1 MIRPGNPLFVAIDT
15 PSLEQASSLADKL
28 SGIVGGM
35 KLGLEFFSAN
45 GPEGVRAIASRGV
58 PIFLDLK
65 FHDIPNTVAGAV
77 RSVLPLAPFM
87 LNIHA
92 GGGAAMMKAAVAEA
106 AKSSPRPLVLAVTI
120 LTSMDESALR
130 QVGVENGIAAQ
141 VERLANLAQE
151 SGIDGVVCS
160 AHEARGLKASRGKD
174 FKLIVPGIRPA
185 WAAAGDQKR
194 IMTPK
199 EAMLEGADFIVVGRP
214 ITEAADPAK
223 AAKLIIEELG

>member
-1 MIRPGNPLFVAIDT
+1 MMRPSNPLFVAIDT
-15 PSLEQASSLADKL
+15 PSLEQAQALADKL

-45 GPEGVRAIASRGV
+45 GPAGVKAIAARGL

-77 RSVLPLAPFM
+77 RSALPLAPFM
-87 LNIHA
+87 LNVHA
-92 GGGAAMMKAAVAEA
+92 GGGSAMMKAAVAEA
-106 AKSSPRPLVLAVTI
+106 AKINPRPLVLAVTI
-120 LTSMDESALR
+120 LTSMDEAALR
-130 QVGVENGIAAQ
+130 QVGVEGGIASQ
-141 VERLANLAQE
+141 VERLAGLAQE

-160 AHEARGLKASRGKD
+160 AHEAKGLRASRGKD
-174 FKLIVPGIRPA
+174 FKLIIPGIRPA

-199 EAMLEGADFIVVGRP
+199 EAVAEGADYIVVGRP
-214 ITEAADPAK
+214 ITEAADPAE
-223 AAKLIIEELG
+223 AARLIIEELG

>member
-130 QVGVENGIAAQ
+130 QVGVE
-141 VERLANLAQE
+141 